1 MYKLL
6 YTKQAQK
13 DAKKL
18 SVSNLREKAEEILH
32 ILEDDPFIEYPPYE
46 RLLGDL
52 TGSFSRRI
60 NIQHRIVY
68 QVYEKEKIVKIVRM
82 WTHYE

>member
-18 SVSNLREKAEEILH
+18 SASNLKEKAEEILG
-32 ILEDDPFIEYPPYE
+32 IIEENPFKEYPPYE

-68 QVYEKEKIVKIVRM
+68 KEYEKEKIVKILRM

>member
-1 MYKLL
+1 MYTLL
-6 YTKQAQK
+6 FTKQVQR

-18 SVSNLREKAEEILH
+18 KASNLKKKAEEVLKILR
-32 ILEDDPFIEYPPYE
+32 EDPFLEYPPYE
-46 RLLGDL
+46 NVIGDL

-60 NIQHRIVY
+60 NIQHRIIY
-68 QVYEKEKIVKIVRM
+68 QVLKEDNIVKVLRM